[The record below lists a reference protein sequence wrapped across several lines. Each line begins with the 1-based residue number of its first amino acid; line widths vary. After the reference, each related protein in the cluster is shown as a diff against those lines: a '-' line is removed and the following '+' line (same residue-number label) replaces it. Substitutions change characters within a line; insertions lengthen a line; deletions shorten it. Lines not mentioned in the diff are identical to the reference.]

1 MKCVPKCIRV
11 HKREGEEVRKRLAD
25 SGILDTGYK
34 ISRNGEF
41 LDIPVLCD
49 SFEGREAIDSE
60 AEETESRPTDY
71 KEILDF
77 PDWLNEELP
86 SSYDIIGD
94 LAIIKLSD
102 ALAPYKERIGEAMM
116 EATPS
121 IRAVMMDS
129 GVKGEFR
136 IRELEKIAGT
146 GTPETVHKE
155 FGVRITVDPSLVYFN
170 PRLATERARV
180 ALCVKDGEKVIDMFA
195 GVAPFPLVISK
206 LARPE
211 VIYAI
216 DLNPE
221 AERFMKVNIE
231 SNHAANIVPII
242 GDARSAVK
250 GLPKADRIIMN
261 LPQSSDDFLD
271 SALEAAKDGAVIHM
285 HRVLERD
292 EAEAFVAE
300 LTERMRSAGYNIRIA
315 RTSELKTYSPS
326 MSVYVFDI
334 VKC

>member
-1 MKCVPKCIRV
+1 VKGVPKCIRV
-11 HKREGEEVRKRLAD
+11 DKREGEEVRNRLAD
-25 SGILDTGYK
+25 SGLLDTKHK
-34 ISRNGEF
+34 IARHGEH

-49 SFEGREAIDSE
+49 SFEGREAFDSE
-60 AEETESRPTDY
+60 AEETEGHTTDY
-71 KEILDF
+71 KEILDL

-86 SSYDIIGD
+86 RSYDIIGD
-94 LAIIKLSD
+94 VAIIKLSD
-102 ALAPYKERIGEAMM
+102 ALVPYRERIGEAMM

-121 IRAVMMDS
+121 LRAVMLDS

-136 IRELEKIAGT
+136 IRELKKIAGT
-146 GTPETVHKE
+146 GTSETVHKE
-155 FGVRITVDPSLVYFN
+155 FGVRMTVDPSLVYFN

-180 ALCVKDGEKVIDMFA
+180 ALSVKDGEKIIDMFA

-211 VIYAI
+211 VIYAV

-221 AERFMKVNIE
+221 AERFMRTNIE
-231 SNHAANIVPII
+231 NNHAGDIVPII

-271 SALEAAKDGAVIHM
+271 SALEAAKVGAVIHM
-285 HRVLERD
+285 HRVLERA
-292 EAEAFVAE
+292 EAETFAE
-300 LTERMRSAGYNIRIA
+300 KLTERMRSAGHNIRIT

-334 VKC
+334 VKD